1 MSIEQPKGGA
11 SPAIT
16 AHSKD
21 GSTAGL
27 TTPSSAME
35 GGTGTSGST
44 SDVITGVST
53 QAREAVKQIGASAA
67 DAAGTARKALSEG
80 GGRAVEQTSAL
91 VREQPFAALMVTGAL
106 CLALGILLGR
116 R

>member
-11 SPAIT
+11 SPAIA

-21 GSTAGL
+21 GTTSGATTASST
-27 TTPSSAME
+27 ME
-35 GGTGTSGST
+35 GGKGASGST
-44 SDVITGVST
+44 SDVIPGVT
-53 QAREAVKQIGASAA
+53 AQTREAAGQIGASVA
-67 DAAGTARKALSEG
+67 DAAATARKALSEG
-80 GGRAVEQTSAL
+80 GGRAVGQTSAL
-91 VREQPFAALMVTGAL
+91 VREQPFIALVVTGAL